1 MKRMIAAALLVVV
14 GAACHDNAMASSSK
28 PDPNLALCAAAH
40 AIPRVLLDFHH
51 QRITEPVALG
61 RLRRIRDTISDN
73 AAGPRARH
81 LRDLAAAVH
90 VFEVVTRH
98 RGDTGD
104 AYRDL
109 RTLRESLPA
118 CPEPV
123 IRSAV
128 VRRPAATHAVT
139 SG

>member
-1 MKRMIAAALLVVV
+1 MKRIIAAALLLVL
-14 GAACHDNAMASSSK
+14 GAACHDSAEASSKK

-51 QRITEPVALG
+51 QRITQPVALG
-61 RLRRIRDTISDN
+61 RLRHIRDTINDN

-90 VFEVVTRH
+90 VFEIVTKH

-109 RTLRESLPA
+109 RTLRESLPP
-118 CPEPV
+118 CSQPM

-128 VRRPAATHAVT
+128 VRRPAATRAVT